1 MMVAHSKCNRQEEC
15 LEYWRQLVC
24 VDGIGDVRINLETY
38 HCAIKSAIVMCKWD
52 EVGAI
57 LDMMKVIRGVKQVT
71 SIRVSRI
78 RSFKSSSHYSVVDCL
93 AWAVMIASCF
103 PFCHIPLCV

>member
-1 MMVAHSKCNRQEEC
+1 MMVAHSKCNKHEEC

-52 EVGAI
+52 EMGAI
-57 LDMMKVIRGVKQVT
+57 LDMMKVSREVKQVT
-71 SIRVSRI
+71 SKRVSSI
-78 RSFKSSSHYSVVDCL
+78 PSFKSDSL
-93 AWAVMIASCF
+93 AMITHS
-103 PFCHIPLCV
+103 IVLNRWS